1 MQLPAKD
8 SARLANRSVRRPS
21 PPPAAWPESEEDRDR
36 RLIELLGEVI
46 RMSKAWV
53 GALESGDPFTAEKYE
68 AKCLQIMDR
77 FEAKR
82 KKAAGR
88 AASFEQTR

>member
-8 SARLANRSVRRPS
+8 RAHLTERSVGTPS
-21 PPPAAWPESEEDRDR
+21 PPPTAGSESKEDRDQ

-46 RMSKAWV
+46 RMSQAWA

-68 AKCLQIMDR
+68 AKCLRVMER

-82 KKAAGR
+82 KNAAAL

>member
-1 MQLPAKD
+1 MHPPAKD
-8 SARLANRSVRRPS
+8 SARLVHKPIARPS
-21 PPPAAWPESEEDRDR
+21 PPLATWPESQEDRDR

-82 KKAAGR
+82 RKALGK